1 MTLELFQD
9 DALDLDLVID
19 TSEGTGEI
27 FASIR
32 TVASVMGIRTDVV
45 ERFVRLGLK
54 MEVVNTEIPTS
65 DGLKE
70 VGFLNEDQII
80 AVMFKYSPDILED
93 LTDDGIR
100 GFFHDLANFEVK

>member
-1 MTLELFQD
+1 MNLELFQD
-9 DALDLDLVID
+9 DAANLDLVID
-19 TSEGTGEI
+19 TSEGLGEI

-45 ERFVRLGLK
+45 ERFVRLGLR
-54 MEVVNTEIPTS
+54 MDVVNAEVPTS

-80 AVMFKYSPDILED
+80 AVMFKYSPDILDD

-100 GFFHDLANFEVK
+100 GFFHDLVEVK